1 MFALCKIASIL
12 IGLDNSCCFDQKLQ
26 PNDVIAST
34 VHCCVVSVFFKFHL
48 MMFPILSSAS
58 KFAAWPLKRCNHQK
72 KKKKKKKKK
81 THIFNKISKQLLSVV
96 FSGVFQWGLFGQW
109 ETNGT
114 FVTRP
119 EEAEEHV

>member
-1 MFALCKIASIL
+1 MEKLLPA
-12 IGLDNSCCFDQKLQ
+12 NSDFTT
-26 PNDVIAST
+26 S
-34 VHCCVVSVFFKFHL
+34 
-48 MMFPILSSAS
+48 
-58 KFAAWPLKRCNHQK
+58 K
-72 KKKKKKKKK
+72 KKEHKKK